1 MAKSPRHRAVGPSRR
16 ALLGGGLALA
26 TAPLLSACVGFNTS
40 GGRAGSLDFL
50 STQFTPV
57 EEKQRFEKILD
68 STKIDAAYNAVE
80 GNVFAST
87 LTSQAQSRAVQ
98 VSLAGAMHGE
108 LAPLSRWFTDVDG
121 LLKGELADADFPA
134 DLVELAKAGGST
146 AKYVPWMQ
154 ASYVVAVNK
163 RALEW
168 LPSGVDV
175 EALTYDD
182 YLDWA
187 IAARRANG
195 KPVFGFPAG
204 PDGLYARFVQGHLL
218 PGFTG
223 GQVTTF
229 RSAAAI
235 DAWKYLKELWANFA
249 PASTNYDN
257 MQEPLAKGEV
267 LVAWDHIA
275 RIIEAPRKNPDDWLL
290 VPSPRGPKGL
300 GYMLVV
306 AGLAIPDGA
315 PDPEA
320 ATAAITALSRPEVQ
334 IEVLKRNTF
343 FPVTVTRLPDDLSGA
358 TKLAAEAITAQREAK
373 DARMALPPVGTG
385 ERDGEVT
392 AVFQNTFRQICLD
405 GRPIET
411 VVDEQAAEL
420 QSILD
425 DLDIPCWAPDPAA
438 DRCEVG

>member
-1 MAKSPRHRAVGPSRR
+1 MATSPHRPPAGLSRR
-16 ALLGGGLALA
+16 SLLGGAAALA
-26 TAPLLSACVGFNTS
+26 AVPLLSSCVGFNTS
-40 GGRAGSLDFL
+40 GGKAGSLDFL

-57 EEKQRFEKILD
+57 EEKQRFEKVLAD
-68 STKIDAAYNAVE
+68 AKVNAAYNAVE

-87 LTSQAQSRAVQ
+87 LTSQAEAGSVQ

-108 LAPLSRWFTDVDG
+108 LAPLADRFTDVDG
-121 LLKGELADADFPA
+121 LLKGKLAQAEYPK
-134 DLVELAKAGGST
+134 DLLELAKAGGST
-146 AKYVPWMQ
+146 AKYIPWMQ
-154 ASYVVAVNK
+154 ASYVVAVHK

-168 LPSGVDV
+168 LPSGADV
-175 EALTYDD
+175 NSLTYDQ

-187 IAARRANG
+187 IAARKANG
-195 KPVFGFPAG
+195 SPVFGFPAG

-218 PGFTG
+218 PSFTG

-229 RSAAAI
+229 RSADAI
-235 DAWKYLKELWANFA
+235 DAWKYMKELWANFV

-267 LVAWDHIA
+267 MVAWDHIA
-275 RIIEAPRKNPDDWLL
+275 RIIEAPKGNPDEWLL
-290 VPSPRGPKGL
+290 VPSPKGPKGL

-315 PDPEA
+315 PDPDG
-320 ATAAITALSRPEVQ
+320 ATDAILSLSEPDVQ
-334 IEVLKRNTF
+334 IEVLKQNTF
-343 FPVTVTRLPDDLSGA
+343 FPVSVTELPDDLEGA

-373 DARMALPPVGTG
+373 DAIMALPPVGTG

-392 AVFQNTFRQICLD
+392 AVFQNSFRQICLD
-405 GRPIET
+405 DRSIKS

-425 DLDIPCWAPDPAA
+425 DLKIPCWAPDPAEA
-438 DRCEVG
+438 VCEVG